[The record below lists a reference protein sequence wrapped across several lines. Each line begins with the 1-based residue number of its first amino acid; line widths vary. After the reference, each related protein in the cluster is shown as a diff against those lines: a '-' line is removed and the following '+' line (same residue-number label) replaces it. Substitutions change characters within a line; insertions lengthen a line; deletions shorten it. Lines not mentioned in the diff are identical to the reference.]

1 MRKISNFLIT
11 SLFLIILFGL
21 CIGTFF
27 QGKANIFLGIK
38 EIFNPQIPSRIQ
50 NLETATT
57 ENLWM
62 KNTFIEISG
71 GVRKIL
77 NLHLTDD
84 RKFFKD
90 SDGLIHLS
98 QAASSYEGLLEN
110 TAYLAEQ
117 LEKRETPFLLCQL
130 AERGGHKETNIA
142 ACLMRALQIILS
154 HYMMSLISLMHYI

>member
-1 MRKISNFLIT
+1 MKKISNFFV
-11 SLFLIILFGL
+11 SSVFLVILFGL

-27 QGKANIFLGIK
+27 QGRANIFSGIK
-38 EIFNPQIPSRIQ
+38 DIFNTQISSRIQ

-90 SDGLIHLS
+90 SDGLIHLA
-98 QAASSYEGLLEN
+98 QGASSYEGLLES
-110 TAYLAEQ
+110 TAYLAEH
-117 LEKRETPFLLCQL
+117 LEERGTPFLLCQL
-130 AERGGHKETNIA
+130 AERGGGGTRRSI
-142 ACLMRALQIILS
+142 
-154 HYMMSLISLMHYI
+154 